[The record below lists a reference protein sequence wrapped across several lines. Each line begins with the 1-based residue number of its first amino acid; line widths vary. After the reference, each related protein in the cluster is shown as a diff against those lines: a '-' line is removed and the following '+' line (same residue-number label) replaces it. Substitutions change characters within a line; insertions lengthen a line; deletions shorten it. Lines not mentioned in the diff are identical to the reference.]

1 MDVKL
6 WNDKRERE
14 MYDDV
19 AELFAIITAM
29 EKLEKAF
36 VRDII
41 SPADYET
48 ECQKLISHFKILSLI
63 LKDTVPNIKQFHD
76 AYKMNCS
83 AALNRLVT
91 SGVPA
96 TIEHRAT
103 ATSTSV
109 VSECVKNF
117 ITRMDSLKLTMME
130 LSSSLNKLSILLPAD
145 VEQKIEMREWLST
158 LLLIVLVFFVSFF
171 LGIILKDMRKG
182 Y

>member
-6 WNDKRERE
+6 WNDRE

-103 ATSTSV
+103 SV

-117 ITRMDSLKLTMME
+117 ITRMDSFKLTMME
-130 LSSSLNKLSILLPAD
+130 LSD

>member
-19 AELFAIITAM
+19 AELFAIITAT

-76 AYKMNCS
+76 VYKMNCS

-103 ATSTSV
+103 ATS
-109 VSECVKNF
+109 
-117 ITRMDSLKLTMME
+117 ME

-145 VEQKIEMREWLST
+145 VEQKIEMREWLSS